1 VSVRVPA
8 VLVAAAALALAGS
21 VGAPAQDGTQ
31 PASPPAAVVTYYI
44 GPQDL
49 LRVDVAE
56 LPELKV
62 DRRVDTEGKIRLP
75 VIGEVLAV
83 GKTPSELAAELETTL
98 IASGVRRASVDVQVL
113 EFKSRAVRVLGAVLK
128 PGEYNF
134 ATDFTLLEAITAAGG
149 LQPTHGGKMYVMRRA
164 DNGLSDRV
172 EIPIAPLVSGT
183 GPEYNLPLV
192 PGDLIN
198 VELGESVEIFVL
210 GQSTQKGSVKF
221 DASDRVTLL
230 FAIARMGGLPETA
243 SSRITIR
250 RRDANG
256 RMLEIPVN
264 FKRILSGEDPDVE
277 LLDGDIL
284 IVKESFF

>member
-1 VSVRVPA
+1 V
-8 VLVAAAALALAGS
+8 LALAVVLLG
-21 VGAPAQDGTQ
+21 PAR
-31 PASPPAAVVTYYI
+31 PARAQADSAPAAVAGASYRI
-44 GPQDL
+44 GAQDL
-49 LRVDVAE
+49 LRIDVQE

-75 VIGEVLAV
+75 VVGEVVAA
-83 GKTPSELAAELETTL
+83 GKTPSELSIELRDVLLATG
-98 IASGVRRASVDVQVL
+98 ARRASVDVTVL
-113 EFKSRAVRVLGAVLK
+113 EFKSRAVSVLGAVVK

-134 ATDFTLLEAITAAGG
+134 ATEFTLLEAITAAGG
-149 LQPTHGGKMYVMRRA
+149 LQSTHGGKMYVMRRA
-164 DNGLSDRV
+164 GNGLSDRV
-172 EIPIAPLVSGT
+172 EVPVAPLVSGT
-183 GPEYNLPLV
+183 GPEYNLPLE
-192 PGDLIN
+192 PGDLVN

-243 SSRITIR
+243 SPKITIR

-256 RMLEIPVN
+256 RMLDIAVN